1 MRLKREGES
10 EMNTKTEATLI
21 FLAAIFVLI
30 SAMLAPW
37 VSAALAVVF
46 LIGFAIYKY
55 TRKA

>member
-1 MRLKREGES
+1 
-10 EMNTKTEATLI
+10 MNTKTEATLI
-21 FLAAIFVLI
+21 FLAAMFVLI

-46 LIGFAIYKY
+46 LIGFAIYKF